1 MRSWTSFPRIK
12 PHRHTYSIVQNMEG
26 ATVGGPWHPIN
37 IYIKVGPMYWK
48 TTKGGAVRGIQPRS
62 FKGAGTGHPLV
73 SVRHGTHT
81 FSARCKFPLIP
92 PDSAHA
98 VTTATKSQVRLP
110 AGCHRLAR
118 SAPGTETKA
127 RCYSQSAA
135 IPILP
140 IKSWSSCDGW
150 RFFYFARKSVVIVKN
165 ENSVIKSFE
174 EVKLAMFSVQ

>member
-12 PHRHTYSIVQNMEG
+12 PCIHTYSIVQNMEG
-26 ATVGGPWHPIN
+26 ANSGGPWHIIN

-127 RCYSQSAA
+127 RCYSQSLQ
-135 IPILP
+135 P
-140 IKSWSSCDGW
+140 SQFWRSSLGV
-150 RFFYFARKSVVIVKN
+150 RVMAGVFFFRAEIRSDCEKWKLGDKKFRRY
-165 ENSVIKSFE
+165 
-174 EVKLAMFSVQ
+174 EVKEN